1 MIHFTLGAS
10 GFGCNNYVQ
19 IIKISLWIITNSLLR
34 GHSGFLYLSLKIA
47 GRTGKTWQNM
57 TTKGK
62 RFIQY
67 LGYERER
74 LSSWQWMI
82 IAIWNGI
89 ACWRERG
96 GATIERS
103 TMSHCLWPLP
113 AKPLCVWKN
122 PVPIICL
129 YTTHSIL
136 LANAIFPVSWQS
148 QMFCFVCLFVCSSPK
163 WTTVWSFCLFCKF

>member
-1 MIHFTLGAS
+1 MIIIIIYTRKIIIIIQRIKILHLVTEMIHLLFNLGA
-10 GFGCNNYVQ
+10 Y
-19 IIKISLWIITNSLLR
+19 I
-34 GHSGFLYLSLKIA
+34 LKKQE
-47 GRTGKTWQNM
+47 TGKTWQNM
-57 TTKGK
+57 ITKGK

-89 ACWRERG
+89 ACWGERG

-136 LANAIFPVSWQS
+136 LANVIFPVSWQS
-148 QMFCFVCLFVCSSPK
+148 QLFCFVCLFVRSSPK
-163 WTTVWSFCLFCKF
+163 WTTAFCLFCKF